1 MTQILTIHSSA
12 RRSDSVSR
20 KLTEE
25 LVERLAQK
33 HANANVRTRD
43 VADGLTFPT
52 ENWVTDRTLAK
63 DDRSGD
69 QHATL
74 AETDALVEELV
85 AADIVVVGAPTD
97 NFGVPA
103 ALKAWID
110 HVAQP
115 GRTFRYTEAGPEG
128 LLAGKKVYVVNA
140 SGGVPAGSPADFVT
154 PYLKHVFAFLG
165 VPDVAFIAA
174 DRLAMSADDSVKWAR
189 DAIERVA
196 A

>member
-20 KLTEE
+20 KLTDE
-25 LVERLAQK
+25 LVSRLTRK
-33 HANANVRTRD
+33 HADASVQTRD
-43 VADGLTFPT
+43 VADGLTFPS
-52 ENWVTDRTLAK
+52 ENWVSDRVLAKGDRT
-63 DDRSGD
+63 DQ
-69 QHATL
+69 QHAAL

-85 AADIVVVGAPTD
+85 GADIVVVGAPTY

-110 HVAQP
+110 HIAQP
-115 GRTFRYTEAGPEG
+115 GRTFRYTEQGPEG

-165 VPDVAFIAA
+165 VTDFEFIAA
-174 DRLAMSADDSVKWAR
+174 DQLAMAADDSVKRAR
-189 DAIERVA
+189 DAIEKA
-196 A
+196 AA

>member
-20 KLTEE
+20 TLTDE
-25 LVERLAQK
+25 LVARLAQK
-33 HANANVRTRD
+33 HVNATVRTRD
-43 VADGLTFPT
+43 VADGLTFPS
-52 ENWVTDRTLAK
+52 ERWVSDRVLPRDDRTEQ
-63 DDRSGD
+63 
-69 QHATL
+69 QHLTL

-85 AADIVVVGAPTD
+85 DADIVVVGAPTY

-115 GRTFRYTEAGPEG
+115 GRTFKYSEKGPEG

-140 SGGVPAGSPADFVT
+140 SGGVPLGSPADFVT

-165 VPDVAFIAA
+165 ITDIEFIAA
-174 DRLAMSADDSVKWAR
+174 DQMALSADDSVKRAR
-189 DAIERVA
+189 DAIERIA